1 MSSQSQPARRPL
13 AGFGRFVTRL
23 SQIILGIIGGA
34 ICFFVSQG
42 VFAGYPKYHTYL
54 LTIIGIILIATTGA
68 VAWFIDERRD
78 DDDG

>member
-1 MSSQSQPARRPL
+1 MSSQPQPVRRPL

>member
-1 MSSQSQPARRPL
+1 MSTEPQLVRRPL
-13 AGFGRFVTRL
+13 VVARRLITRVV
-23 SQIILGIIGGA
+23 QILLGVIGGA

-54 LTIIGIILIATTGA
+54 LTIIGVILIATTGA

-78 DDDG
+78 DADG